1 MLLRNSLVPCDLHR
15 RTRILPRLTG
25 NEVVIAQIESKGVA
39 QCKCEKV
46 TDRPSRVWTPI
57 AKAQSREGLTERA
70 FTLPR
75 KLRGCSWTS
84 RKDPPLGAAIALAQD
99 SFDRDKTR

>member
-1 MLLRNSLVPCDLHR
+1 MLLRNSLVRCDLHH

-25 NEVVIAQIESKGVA
+25 NEVVIAQIESNA
-39 QCKCEKV
+39 PHCKSQKV
-46 TDRPSRVWTPI
+46 NDWPSRVWTTI
-57 AKAQSREGLTERA
+57 AKDQSREGLTERA

>member
-1 MLLRNSLVPCDLHR
+1 MLLRNSLVRCDLNH

-25 NEVVIAQIESKGVA
+25 NEAVIAQIESKGA

-46 TDRPSRVWTPI
+46 SDRPLRVWTPI

>member
-1 MLLRNSLVPCDLHR
+1 MLLRNSLVRCDLHH

-25 NEVVIAQIESKGVA
+25 NEVVVAQIESKGA
-39 QCKCEKV
+39 QCKCEQGERPV
-46 TDRPSRVWTPI
+46 ITGVDTDREGPVAGRTNRARVYIT
-57 AKAQSREGLTERA
+57 S
-70 FTLPR
+70 

>member
-1 MLLRNSLVPCDLHR
+1 MTARFSLISPKTRSHGLRLQCVARAQHRKGLLQNLQFGPIQ
-15 RTRILPRLTG
+15 RI
-25 NEVVIAQIESKGVA
+25 
-39 QCKCEKV
+39 
-46 TDRPSRVWTPI
+46 
-57 AKAQSREGLTERA
+57 TERA